1 MDAKLA
7 NSIEEYEQI
16 WKFKLSDNYYLAKDG
31 LVLQYAE
38 YEIGP
43 YVVGLPR
50 LTIPYD
56 QLKGILKTQY
66 FPVSDPVP
74 ASEAK
79 VKS

>member
-1 MDAKLA
+1 M
-7 NSIEEYEQI
+7 
-16 WKFKLSDNYYLAKDG
+16 
-31 LVLQYAE
+31 LQYAE